1 MLNKYQLLFKIYAD
15 FECNLRDGE
24 CYESSY
30 RKNIK
35 ITFLVVLL
43 IKLLALMI
51 DLLSELLFIEV
62 NNVAYEFIKAGLKEY
77 KCCGRV
83 MNKDFNKN
91 LIMSEEE

>member
-1 MLNKYQLLFKIYAD
+1 
-15 FECNLRDGE
+15 
-24 CYESSY
+24 
-30 RKNIK
+30 
-35 ITFLVVLL
+35 
-43 IKLLALMI
+43 MI